1 MARDL
6 RNSFCAGLFLSRDE
20 SEQPVYVD
28 RRAAYQISNFAGRTR
43 NYGTELLG
51 TWRKTPFTVTGT
63 AVLSSTRTRV
73 HDISGGMGH
82 GIHWKA
88 VSIAEVANFV
98 QNWTDRPVV
107 EGKDKRL
114 GPRTRR

>member
-28 RRAAYQISNFAGRTR
+28 RRAAYQISNFAGPTR
-43 NYGTELLG
+43 NYGHG
-51 TWRKTPFTVTGT
+51 DCGSQQHANPC
-63 AVLSSTRTRV
+63 

-107 EGKDKRL
+107 DEPSLRCFSKVRISD
-114 GPRTRR
+114 